1 VKRRMIGDTAGRP
14 TIVSTERRSLPG
26 HRTANDPRIGHSS
39 GASLRSGLVRA
50 RTSLLAAL
58 TCAAVV
64 GAACSGA
71 AEPTTTPA
79 PSMTTQPASTTT
91 SRPAP
96 TTTVAVRGV
105 TVSGDLDEG
114 LLTAT
119 AELYSWIHDHH
130 NPRPAIPSLLWLRLL
145 DTERP
150 ADEIEASGVVA
161 DLDNGESVA
170 VVHAGED
177 LLIAVRD
184 PAWRIVG
191 ADLADADPWF
201 GRPPRSLLV
210 IGSDARVGENQQR
223 LRADSVHIVTVVPSE
238 GGTIV
243 GFPRDSWVDSPAGT
257 MKLTNVLAGR
267 GPEVL
272 LETTE
277 SLTEL
282 DLEGYIVTGFKG
294 FSDLI
299 GELGGLV
306 IDLPSAVN
314 SGVAEWESYPAGE
327 QKLSPVRTLRLARI
341 RKTLAGGDFT
351 RSANQG
357 LIMLAGMQMVR
368 DLGIDTLPSMVEALL
383 AHAFTDLTT
392 EALLTLA
399 ASMYTVDPDDLV
411 NRVLPGRVGSVA
423 GQSVVFLSADATDV
437 YRDLRDGLLDE

>member
-1 VKRRMIGDTAGRP
+1 
-14 TIVSTERRSLPG
+14 
-26 HRTANDPRIGHSS
+26 
-39 GASLRSGLVRA
+39 
-50 RTSLLAAL
+50 
-58 TCAAVV
+58 
-64 GAACSGA
+64 
-71 AEPTTTPA
+71 
-79 PSMTTQPASTTT
+79 
-91 SRPAP
+91 
-96 TTTVAVRGV
+96 
-105 TVSGDLDEG
+105 
-114 LLTAT
+114 
-119 AELYSWIHDHH
+119 
-130 NPRPAIPSLLWLRLL
+130 
-145 DTERP
+145 
-150 ADEIEASGVVA
+150 
-161 DLDNGESVA
+161 
-170 VVHAGED
+170 
-177 LLIAVRD
+177 
-184 PAWRIVG
+184 
-191 ADLADADPWF
+191 
-201 GRPPRSLLV
+201 
-210 IGSDARVGENQQR
+210 
-223 LRADSVHIVTVVPSE
+223 
-238 GGTIV
+238 
-243 GFPRDSWVDSPAGT
+243 